1 MSAFAEERRLFWFR
15 ILPVSGARCQP
26 ACKPGFVWRAV
37 LRARWPFLWDGRCR
51 PPRAT
56 NPGDDPEKD
65 LRIPQ
70 PRNASA
76 EKRLASPLFG
86 FAPGGA
92 CHAAHVAM
100 RAVRS
105 YRTVSPLPRGGL
117 FSVALSLGLPPPE
130 VIRHRDSVEPGL
142 SSAAKAAAI
151 RPAGP
156 SHIGALGHFVNYQ
169 SCNPG
174 GVQIPHDEKF
184 PDPKLISRLTRST
197 G

>member
-130 VIRHRDSVEPGL
+130 VIRHRVSVEPGL
-142 SSAAKAAAI
+142 SSTAKAAAI

-156 SHIGALGHFVNYQ
+156 IDIGALSHFVNYRIG
-169 SCNPG
+169 NARV
-174 GVQIPHDEKF
+174 VQMPYRDKF
-184 PDPKLISRLTRST
+184 RSQKVISGLTWRT

>member
-1 MSAFAEERRLFWFR
+1 MCAIAEEHRLFWFR

-37 LRARWPFLWDGRCR
+37 SRTRWPFLWDGRCR

-56 NPGDDPEKD
+56 NPGNDPETNI
-65 LRIPQ
+65 RIPQ

-92 CHAAHVAM
+92 YHAAHVAM

-117 FSVALSLGLPPPE
+117 FSVALSLGLLPPE
-130 VIRHRDSVEPGL
+130 VIRHRVSVEPGL
-142 SSAAKAAAI
+142 SSTAKAAAI

-169 SCNPG
+169 ISNSWV
-174 GVQIPHDEKF
+174 VQMPHDDKF
-184 PDPKLISRLTRST
+184 PDPRTRFPA
-197 G
+197 

>member
-1 MSAFAEERRLFWFR
+1 MVSALK
-15 ILPVSGARCQP
+15 CQP

-37 LRARWPFLWDGRCR
+37 FRARDGHSSGTAVAGRLEQ
-51 PPRAT
+51 PTRAT
-56 NPGDDPEKD
+56 IQR
-65 LRIPQ
+65 RIQ
-70 PRNASA
+70 GFL
-76 EKRLASPLFG
+76 KRETLTSPLFG

-130 VIRHRDSVEPGL
+130 VIRHRVSVEPGL
-142 SSAAKAAAI
+142 SSATTAAAI

-156 SHIGALGHFVNYQ
+156 SQIGAWRQDVNRQIGKTRVVQMPRWRIIYRAA
-169 SCNPG
+169 
-174 GVQIPHDEKF
+174 QIP
-184 PDPKLISRLTRST
+184 S
-197 G
+197 